1 MIKNK
6 RIEYIDFIKG
16 ICIFIVVWGHTIQ
29 NMGDG
34 DEFWLNPVHQFIFYW
49 QTVDEQYH
57 TKI

>member
-29 NMGDG
+29 NMGDAMNSG
-34 DEFWLNPVHQFIFYW
+34 
-49 QTVDEQYH
+49 
-57 TKI
+57 